1 MSKSAENHRDKLVGA
16 VEAAGEYIAENA
28 DKLVDSAELKMGFSI
43 TLTFGQDG
51 YPEIAVEQ
59 VHAMRNVLEVLYD

>member
-1 MSKSAENHRDKLVGA
+1 MNKQAEKYREKLVET

-28 DKLVDSAELKMGFSI
+28 DKLVDRAELKMGFSI

>member
-1 MSKSAENHRDKLVGA
+1 MSKSAESHRDKLVEA

-28 DKLVDSAELKMGFSI
+28 DKLVDRIELKTTFSI

-51 YPEIAVEQ
+51 YPEIVIEQ
-59 VHAMRNVLEVLYD
+59 AHAMRNVLEVLHD

>member
-1 MSKSAENHRDKLVGA
+1 MSKQAEKYRGKLVET

-28 DKLVDSAELKMGFSI
+28 DKLVDRVELKTEFSI

-59 VHAMRNVLEVLYD
+59 VHAMRNVLEVLHD

>member
-1 MSKSAENHRDKLVGA
+1 MNNQAEKYRDKLVEA

-28 DKLVDSAELKMGFSI
+28 DKLVDRTELKMGFSI